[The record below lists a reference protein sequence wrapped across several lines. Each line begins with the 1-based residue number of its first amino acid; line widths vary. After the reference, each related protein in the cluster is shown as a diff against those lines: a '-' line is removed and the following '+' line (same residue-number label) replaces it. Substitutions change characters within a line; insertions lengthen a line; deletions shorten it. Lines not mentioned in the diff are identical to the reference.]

1 MSARTF
7 KLVIIS
13 IFLAITAILPGELF
27 QGYMDQ
33 YNDFYETS
41 FYLQTGKT
49 PEEMNRDLSSGA
61 EIYDIHIFK
70 IYERSKTTYS
80 VCLDIY
86 ADDVMAQIL
95 SSQYCISEGTYQS
108 LFSGSTEINVYP
120 FSDIPDDLME
130 EDEVYYLYGDY
141 DDMILFKQSLVDTYA
156 GSFPEDNGYNGLASY
171 QGMLIGAWVLV
182 ILIALLL
189 GVYDLMTQKKE
200 IFISVTMGMSR
211 AEIYLRNI
219 LPDTACMIAVYLILR
234 MLIRHFEG
242 SLSFDTCSNVMFVI
256 LLLTN
261 ALVFLGVFRT
271 GYSALTGEN
280 SAERKLLTCNYVLC
294 AICSFLFLAGIGS
307 YVEMMWSSYS
317 YSEQE
322 EFFDVHSDYVWCQG
336 LQLLDVNDDVNEEV
350 LQTLLNEFVE
360 EYPESFFYICEG
372 GEFGLDEER
381 VFYTA
386 SSGAKDY
393 LKENFSALASVT
405 SDCDCYILVPEG
417 EGITEDDLTDLT
429 DWLETDS
436 CEILRYSTSV
446 DIICRELDNDPITNT
461 VTNPVI
467 VFYNHEQDIP
477 VGELVYEFFLGM
489 VDDSDGQWSEYA
501 SANGISYVG
510 TNAWDYFCYRWDA
523 LSRTVLVNLVVVV
536 IMAVLMILSIYV
548 VIRMEFQVNAQ
559 EIALK
564 KIYGYTNFERFR
576 KLYVLTVV
584 SAVIC
589 VIGLLVLKC
598 VGYSIPFRYVLP
610 ILLLFT
616 LIECAIISLQIAFYD
631 RKNLQNILKGGN
643 V

>member
-1 MSARTF
+1 MSAKTF

-13 IFLAITAILPGELF
+13 ILLAITALLPGELF

-41 FYLQTGKT
+41 FYLQSGKT
-49 PEEMNRDLSSGA
+49 AEEMNRDLSSAA
-61 EIYDIHIFK
+61 ETYNIHIFK
-70 IYERSKTTYS
+70 IYTRSKTTYS

-86 ADDVMAQIL
+86 ADDAMVQIL
-95 SSQYCISEGTYQS
+95 SSQYCIREGTYQS
-108 LFSGSTEINVYP
+108 LFSGSTEINIYP

-141 DDMILFKQSLVDTYA
+141 DDTVLFKQSLVDIYA
-156 GSFPEDNGYNGLASY
+156 GSFPKDNGYNGLASY
-171 QGMLIGAWVLV
+171 QGMLICAWVLV
-182 ILIALLL
+182 IVIALLL

-200 IFISVTMGMSR
+200 VFISVTMGMSR

-219 LPDTACMIAVYLILR
+219 LPDTACMLAVYLILR
-234 MLIRHFEG
+234 TLIRHFEG
-242 SLSFDTCSNVMFVI
+242 SLSFDGCSNIMFLI
-256 LLLTN
+256 LLFAN

-271 GYSALTGEN
+271 GYSALAGKA
-280 SAERKLLTCNYVLC
+280 SVERKLLTCNYILC
-294 AICSFLFLAGIGS
+294 AICSFLFLAGTGS
-307 YVEMMWSSYS
+307 YVEMMWTSYS

-322 EFFDVHSDYVWCQG
+322 EFFDEHSDYVWCQR
-336 LQLLDVNDDVNEEV
+336 LQLPDVSEDVSEEV
-350 LQTLLNEFVE
+350 LQTLLNEFVY

-386 SSGAKDY
+386 SSGTKDY
-393 LKENFSALASVT
+393 LKENFSVLASAT
-405 SDCDCYILVPEG
+405 SDCDIYILVPDG
-417 EGITEDDLTDLT
+417 KGITEDDLTDLT

-436 CEILRYSTSV
+436 CEILRYSTPV
-446 DIICRELDNDPITNT
+446 DIICRELDNDPITDT

-477 VGELVYEFFLGM
+477 AGELVYEFFLGM

-501 SANGISYVG
+501 SANGISYMG
-510 TNAWDYFCYRWDA
+510 TNAWDYFCYRWEA
-523 LSRTVLVNLVVVV
+523 LSRTVLVNLVAVV
-536 IMAVLMILSIYV
+536 IMAVLMILSVYV

-559 EIALK
+559 EVALK
-564 KIYGYTNFERFR
+564 KIYGYTNLQRFR
-576 KLYVLTVV
+576 KLYGLTVI

-589 VIGLLVLKC
+589 LIGLIVLKC
-598 VGYSIPFRYVLP
+598 IGVSVPLRYVFP
-610 ILLLFT
+610 ALLLFA
-616 LIECAIISLQIAFYD
+616 LIECAFISLQIAFYD